1 MRDYKQMQE
10 IQRMREAAEQAEER
24 GESPESAPG
33 EREKDRYGKRKPG
46 FRGWASYVY
55 EYYKWPI
62 LIGLV
67 ILFGIGAGVSQLRRA
82 ANPDLAVMYVGPFY
96 LSPSYQTKLEEQA
109 AFLSGEEIA
118 GDYNGDG
125 EYKFNLLD
133 ITVDYL
139 TDSEGMQ
146 YLYDDGNSALTR
158 FQTELRAGDAMLY
171 FLEPY
176 YYRQAK
182 ADGVL
187 QPLAELG
194 EAYAEKSFDG
204 YGVYL
209 GDLDGYLLEGFS
221 RMPAGTVVCLRRS
234 PEEDSIAYGRTMEDW
249 NHHRDLFCRLLAYT
263 DEEAADPNEGYAPD
277 VTLLVVGETPVY
289 QSIRRPVEAFLSS
302 KTADGNGD
310 GRRVG
315 QVRSFLRSG
324 TEAARTLKAKE
335 VRTELTTGDS
345 MVWILDEEA
354 FLYAK
359 ERGLLA
365 PLPEAL
371 SGRENAVEG
380 CALRLFALEIFGAEG
395 FCELPPNSYLCLRRS
410 PEEETESYGRT
421 QEAYE
426 RAKDVFLALSGSP
439 ASSRANVK

>member
-10 IQRMREAAEQAEER
+10 IQRMREEAERAETASGDER
-24 GESPESAPG
+24 EPAPG
-33 EREKDRYGKRKPG
+33 EREKDRYGHRKPG
-46 FRGWASYVY
+46 FRGWASYIF

-67 ILFGIGAGVSQLRRA
+67 ILFGIGAGISQLRKA
-82 ANPDLAVMYVGPFY
+82 ANPDLSLMYVGPFY
-96 LSPSYQTKLEEQA
+96 LSPTYQAKLEEQA
-109 AFLSGEEIA
+109 AALSGEAVA

-125 EYKFNLLD
+125 EYKFSFLD

-139 TDSEGMQ
+139 TDSEGVR

-158 FQTELRAGDAMLY
+158 FQTELRAGDALLY

-182 ADGVL
+182 ADGIL
-187 QPLAELG
+187 QPLEELG
-194 EAYAEKSFDG
+194 KAYAEKSFDG

-221 RMPAGTVVCLRRS
+221 RMPAQTVVCLRRS
-234 PEEDSIAYGRTMEDW
+234 PEADSITYGRTMEDW
-249 NHHRDLFCRLLAYT
+249 EHHRDLFCRLLDYT
-263 DEEAADPNEGYAPD
+263 SEEAVDPNAGYEPD
-277 VTLLVVGETPVY
+277 VTLLIVGETPVLR
-289 QSIRRPVEAFLSS
+289 SIRRPVEAFLSS
-302 KTADGNGD
+302 VTADGNGD
-310 GRRVG
+310 GKRVG
-315 QVRSFLRSG
+315 QVKSFLRSG
-324 TEAARTLKAKE
+324 TEAARALRAKE

-359 ERGLLA
+359 EKGLLA

-371 SGRENAVEG
+371 AAQENAADG
-380 CALRLFALEIFGAEG
+380 CALRLSALEIYGTEG
-395 FCELPPNSYLCLRRS
+395 FCELYANSYLCLRRS
-410 PEEETESYGRT
+410 PAEETESYGRT

-426 RAKDVFLALSGSP
+426 RAKNVFLKLAG
-439 ASSRANVK
+439 AN